1 MLRKKK
7 PNSYYSRTLLS
18 RQDRFTVNNI
28 AIEVVYEQTK
38 MAEEN
43 LCQKHRNRS
52 TSIINSVV

>member
-1 MLRKKK
+1 MFAKK
-7 PNSYYSRTLLS
+7 PNSDYSRAFLS

-43 LCQKHRNRS
+43 LCQKRRNRR
-52 TSIINSVV
+52 NQRV